1 MARTVLSIVG
11 NPKTGS
17 KTAQVADAVAAR
29 IAAAVGAETATLE
42 LAPIAADLTGWGA
55 ESVAAAKQQLLA
67 AHVLVFASPVYKA
80 TYTGLMKLMLDQIGA
95 GELSRHVAVPVMVG
109 GGPTHTLAVEE
120 SLRPV
125 LIELGASCPSQGLY
139 VIDSTLETL
148 DAQIDAWADVALTA
162 ITAVTDAFALE
173 R

>member
-1 MARTVLSIVG
+1 MSVTVLSIVG
-11 NPKTGS
+11 NPKTAS

-29 IAAAVGAETATLE
+29 IAAAVGGTTATLE
-42 LAPIAADLTGWGA
+42 LAPIAQDLTGWGA
-55 ESVAAAKQQLLA
+55 ESVTAAKQQLFDA
-67 AHVLVFASPVYKA
+67 NVLVFASPVYKA

-125 LIELGASCPSQGLY
+125 LVELGASCPSAGLY
-139 VIDSTLETL
+139 VIDSTLDTL
-148 DAQIDAWADVALTA
+148 DAQIDTWAEVAMTA
-162 ITAVTDAFALE
+162 IEAVTNAFAQA